1 MKKTILKKG
10 RHHLSTVVITCLILI
25 SVSGFLEGC
34 SCAKP
39 QNPKDVPSVISQPTV
54 TAAPTPSQTLSSNP
68 LEPSTGSGSEQ
79 GIANPTPTDTP
90 TPTLSPTPTDTPTPT
105 VTPTPDPV
113 KAVDDYVWTTG
124 KANLRAEADVNAA
137 LLTTVPKDT
146 KLHRTGV
153 HENKWSRVE
162 YDGFVGF
169 ISYKALT
176 AEPTPTPTNTPVPT
190 ATNTPTPKPT
200 ATKKPAHTPT
210 PSAFATP
217 LPTKALY
224 PTFAPSE
231 NKVVNEVHEP
241 NKWGKGID
249 TTTTTYEDG
258 TVVEVNTDKD
268 GTATIITYPDG
279 TEVSSG
285 TEVDWTYVV
294 HPDGSNE
301 IIEESGLTTFQL
313 ADGSSYSVQCFD
325 EPTYG
330 IKVFFRY
337 GSDGNMRDAVICN
350 SDGSFNKWSGK
361 HYDCKSIS
369 FGFGPCFNVFEVDSD
384 GNVVGDNWNTFYT
397 WDGPFYD
404 Y

>member
-1 MKKTILKKG
+1 M
-10 RHHLSTVVITCLILI
+10 
-25 SVSGFLEGC
+25 
-34 SCAKP
+34 
-39 QNPKDVPSVISQPTV
+39 
-54 TAAPTPSQTLSSNP
+54 
-68 LEPSTGSGSEQ
+68 
-79 GIANPTPTDTP
+79 
-90 TPTLSPTPTDTPTPT
+90 
-105 VTPTPDPV
+105 
-113 KAVDDYVWTTG
+113 
-124 KANLRAEADVNAA
+124 RAEADANAT

-176 AEPTPTPTNTPVPT
+176 AEPTPTPTLSGNPLEPSTGSGSEQGIEHNASEGGIIANPTPTNTPVPT

-210 PSAFATP
+210 PSAIATP

-279 TEVSSG
+279 TEVCSS
-285 TEVDWTYVV
+285 TEMEFTIVV
-294 HPDGSNE
+294 HPDGRS
-301 IIEESGLTTFQL
+301 ESIGTDGLTTFDL
-313 ADGSSYSVQCFD
+313 ADGTSYNVQCFD

>member
-1 MKKTILKKG
+1 MKKQYAGT
-10 RHHLSTVVITCLILI
+10 RYVLILLL
-25 SVSGFLEGC
+25 VSLMTCTGCDFIKAPETTDLAFLTRTP
-34 SCAKP
+34 A
-39 QNPKDVPSVISQPTV
+39 PTV
-54 TAAPTPSQTLSSNP
+54 AAPTPT
-68 LEPSTGSGSEQ
+68 TVV
-79 GIANPTPTDTP
+79 IATATPTVTPTPTDTPVPTDTP
-90 TPTLSPTPTDTPTPT
+90 TPTLSPTPTVTPIPTDTPTPSPA
-105 VTPTPDPV
+105 PTPDPV

-124 KANLRAEADVNAA
+124 KANMRAEADANAT

-162 YDGFVGF
+162 YDGFTGF

-176 AEPTPTPTNTPVPT
+176 AEPSPTPTNTPVPT

-279 TEVSSG
+279 TEVCSS
-285 TEVDWTYVV
+285 TEMEFTIVV
-294 HPDGSNE
+294 HPDGRS
-301 IIEESGLTTFQL
+301 ESIGTDGLTTFDL
-313 ADGSSYSVQCFD
+313 ADGTSYNVQCFD